1 LCRPGRSLIDEFIR
15 ASHVGNTGRIGNAG
29 TFGNAGRN
37 SPTIGVDGPI
47 WCTGPVPSADV
58 TRRGD
63 DNVRIRYR
71 ETTDIPSRPGDPYG
85 RDVLS
90 ARKPRRLVPEHAA
103 TQDLVVEDSDSGF
116 CGAVV
121 ACTSTAVTLEDR
133 RGQRRL
139 FPLEPARFLIDG
151 EPVTLVR
158 PAQAAAAPGL
168 SASGSRSVAGL
179 RARTARAAR
188 IWVEGIHDAALI
200 ERVWG
205 HDLRVEGI
213 VVEPIDGLDNLPGA
227 VAAFRPGPQ
236 RRLGVLADHLVA
248 GSKESRI
255 AATVTS
261 PHVLVAG
268 HPYIDVWEAVRPR
281 SVGIKAWP
289 TVPRGVDWK
298 TGVCAALGI
307 SDTSVMWGR
316 VNGAVSSYRD
326 LATPLITAV
335 ETLIDFVTVE

>member
-1 LCRPGRSLIDEFIR
+1 M
-15 ASHVGNTGRIGNAG
+15 ANQH
-29 TFGNAGRN
+29 
-37 SPTIGVDGPI
+37 
-47 WCTGPVPSADV
+47 
-58 TRRGD
+58 D
-63 DNVRIRYR
+63 DRVRIRYR
-71 ETTDIPSRPGDPYG
+71 EPAGVAARVGDPYG

-90 ARKPRRLVPEHAA
+90 SPKRGRVVPEIAA
-103 TQDLVVEDSDSGF
+103 TTDLVAEDAASGF

-121 ACTSTAVTLEDR
+121 VCTSTAVTLEDR
-133 RGQRRL
+133 RGQRRM

-151 EPVTLVR
+151 APVTLVR
-158 PAQAAAAPGL
+158 PAQAPAAAEL
-168 SASGSRSVAGL
+168 SASGSRAVTGV

-227 VAAFRPGPQ
+227 VADFGPAPE
-236 RRLGVLADHLVA
+236 RRLGVLADHLVP

-255 AATVTS
+255 AAAVTS
-261 PHVLVAG
+261 PHVLVTG
-268 HPYIDVWEAVRPR
+268 HPFIDVWEAVRPAA
-281 SVGIKAWP
+281 VGIRAWP
-289 TVPRGVDWK
+289 SVPRGVDWK

-316 VNGAVSSYRD
+316 VNGAVRSYRD
-326 LATPLITAV
+326 LSTPLITAV
-335 ETLIDFVTVE
+335 ERLIDFVTVAPSDD